1 MSAALA
7 ATVVTLGF
15 ILVFLWVGG
24 FAHLWI
30 EDKLPGWIAIPLM
43 VLPFVVGFWFS
54 LFTRAGGIG

>member
-15 ILVFLWVGG
+15 VLVFLWVGG

-30 EDKLPGWIAIPLM
+30 VDILPGWIAVPLM
-43 VLPFVVGFWFS
+43 ALPFVVGFWFS
-54 LFTRAGGIG
+54 MFARAGGL